1 MTSDLDFDP
10 NKIAAD
16 LIHRVIKDSTLSVA
30 SGFRAV
36 LTKIFDVFRKD
47 LTSYVEA
54 TIKKC
59 SYIKT
64 PIINRD
70 HPTYIYDIYVHTKIA
85 LRKQIYTDDKLL
97 SEIPK
102 LKSIIIAG
110 TAGSGK
116 TMLMRYIFLSLCKKG
131 SERIPLFIELRNLN
145 SFATKNLMA
154 FIYYSIVGPGAIIT
168 EDQFKSGLKSGA
180 FSIILDG
187 FDEVDFDQRK
197 TIEKQILQLCEAYP
211 ELVLIISSRPD
222 PDSRFESWSHFH
234 VAYVCPMEERQ
245 VIELITKVEF
255 DQNIK
260 RQFLKSLRDGLYAS
274 HKSFLSSPLLC
285 IMMLVTFEQT
295 GHIPTKRHI
304 FYERAFEALFFL
316 HDTAKEG
323 VYKRKTYA
331 KLPIDDFRNC
341 LSAFCVVTYAKE
353 IFSFSLDVLREQ
365 IKNALA
371 IEKKDIKFEEF
382 VADLIE
388 STCLLQK
395 EGNDYVF
402 THRSF
407 QEYFASCFIARSPSI
422 KLGDL
427 LDQFAKRRED
437 DVIEMAFAMNH
448 QLLEREWIVP
458 KIEGF
463 VQLGSKLDI
472 DTRPLQY
479 IDTMF
484 GNFSLEINAGTESGF
499 FYEDMNSNGF
509 VLNAIMKLYEQRF
522 MQLHK
527 WLNKQEKLDAPYME
541 KVLTSLRSQG
551 DPRIQADKG
560 KRKGARAS
568 YNIIINSSDN
578 VWLIKTRVP
587 AYFKGHFEVIKS
599 LLGEIKANVESQ
611 KDILRGL
618 LPPSG

>member
-1 MTSDLDFDP
+1 
-10 NKIAAD
+10 
-16 LIHRVIKDSTLSVA
+16 
-30 SGFRAV
+30 
-36 LTKIFDVFRKD
+36 
-47 LTSYVEA
+47 
-54 TIKKC
+54 
-59 SYIKT
+59 
-64 PIINRD
+64 
-70 HPTYIYDIYVHTKIA
+70 
-85 LRKQIYTDDKLL
+85 
-97 SEIPK
+97 
-102 LKSIIIAG
+102 
-110 TAGSGK
+110 
-116 TMLMRYIFLSLCKKG
+116 
-131 SERIPLFIELRNLN
+131 
-145 SFATKNLMA
+145 
-154 FIYYSIVGPGAIIT
+154 
-168 EDQFKSGLKSGA
+168 
-180 FSIILDG
+180 
-187 FDEVDFDQRK
+187 
-197 TIEKQILQLCEAYP
+197 
-211 ELVLIISSRPD
+211 
-222 PDSRFESWSHFH
+222 
-234 VAYVCPMEERQ
+234 
-245 VIELITKVEF
+245 
-255 DQNIK
+255 
-260 RQFLKSLRDGLYAS
+260 
-274 HKSFLSSPLLC
+274 
-285 IMMLVTFEQT
+285 
-295 GHIPTKRHI
+295 
-304 FYERAFEALFFL
+304 
-316 HDTAKEG
+316 
-323 VYKRKTYA
+323 
-331 KLPIDDFRNC
+331 
-341 LSAFCVVTYAKE
+341 
-353 IFSFSLDVLREQ
+353 
-365 IKNALA
+365 
-371 IEKKDIKFEEF
+371 
-382 VADLIE
+382 
-388 STCLLQK
+388 
-395 EGNDYVF
+395 
-402 THRSF
+402 
-407 QEYFASCFIARSPSI
+407 
-422 KLGDL
+422 LGDL

-484 GNFSLEINAGTESGF
+484 GNFSLEINAGKASGF